1 LFQLGPLDLYKW
13 GDTWMQI
20 LTSFFTTLLIK
31 NKNLQLEDTET
42 PPVPVTNP
50 L

>member
-1 LFQLGPLDLYKW
+1 
-13 GDTWMQI
+13 MQI
-20 LTSFFTTLLIK
+20 LTSFFTTPLK
-31 NKNLQLEDTET
+31 KKFSYNLRVPEI